1 MQNAIAAVVDLET
14 RRCAAL
20 AIRDPS
26 ALSALFTEDY
36 VHCHANGA
44 IQNKAEML
52 AYTAEHPRTV
62 EPRNPNIRI
71 FGDTAVITGEM
82 INRVEKEGAEP
93 TLSRLFVTQVASLID
108 GKWKF
113 VSFQSTRAAT
123 E

>member
-1 MQNAIAAVVDLET
+1 MQNATAAVVDLET

-82 INRVEKEGAEP
+82 INRVEKQGAEP